1 MSYSLDRCQSRFS
14 DDEIEQMR
22 FMVKKK
28 RPEWVHYTT
37 PEPFITAKEVILIS
51 PTNNQPAQYNHV
63 TFAWESVEYATKYYL
78 QVSRLM
84 GFSYI
89 DFDTIVTTPKALVT
103 KLSNNKTFYWRVRP
117 FNSSSPCTAVSSSG
131 QFQATIIS
139 SINQLA
145 GIQQFSIFPNP
156 IQDNQALTIAFESQE
171 NLALTLRLTDV
182 SGRVLQQERIESK
195 IGKNTFSLNTQSL
208 ANGLYFVELVGKTG
222 RIGMKVVVGE

>member
-1 MSYSLDRCQSRFS
+1 
-14 DDEIEQMR
+14 
-22 FMVKKK
+22 
-28 RPEWVHYTT
+28 
-37 PEPFITAKEVILIS
+37 
-51 PTNNQPAQYNHV
+51 
-63 TFAWESVEYATKYYL
+63 
-78 QVSRLM
+78 
-84 GFSYI
+84 
-89 DFDTIVTTPKALVT
+89 LVT